1 MSSMLKLLWKEK
13 NKSLEEIAVS
23 IQNGDEAALR
33 ELLSQYKPFVKK
45 TVSTVC
51 KHYIDDSDD
60 EFSIGLIAFHEAIMK
75 YDENRGS
82 SLLAFAEVIIKRK
95 VIDYI
100 RSNSKYKEI
109 SMQLVTNE
117 SETNGTLQSIE
128 DNLSI
133 EKFHIKKDDE
143 KRKEEIIR
151 FGELLKTFKLSF
163 NDLIKQ
169 SPKHEDARI
178 NAFKAAIEIV
188 NDRELLEQLMENKK
202 LPMKLLEKKVDVS
215 RKTLERN
222 RKYIIAVVLILAGDF
237 LYLKEYIKGRLEG

>member
-1 MSSMLKLLWKEK
+1 MLKLLWKEK

>member
-1 MSSMLKLLWKEK
+1 MSSMLNLLFKEK

-23 IQNGDEAALR
+23 IQNGDEAALQ
-33 ELLSQYKPFVKK
+33 ELLSKYKPFIKK
-45 TVSTVC
+45 TVSSVC
-51 KHYIDDSDD
+51 KHYIDESYD

-75 YDENRGS
+75 FDHNKGS

-100 RSNSKYKEI
+100 RSNSKYKEL
-109 SMQLVTNE
+109 SMQLVTNDGE
-117 SETNGTLQSIE
+117 NNGKLQSLE

-133 EKFHIKKDDE
+133 ESFHIKKDDE
-143 KRKEEIIR
+143 KRREEIIR
-151 FGELLKTFKLSF
+151 FQELLKTYKLSF
-163 NDLIKQ
+163 SDLVKQ

-178 NAFKAAIEIV
+178 NAFMAAKAIV
-188 NDRELLEQLMENKK
+188 EDRVLLAQLMENKK
-202 LPMKLLEKKVDVS
+202 LPMKLLEKRVSVS

>member
-1 MSSMLKLLWKEK
+1 MLKLLLKEK
-13 NKSLEEIAVS
+13 NKSLEDIAVS
-23 IQNGDEAALR
+23 IQKGDEAALR
-33 ELLSQYKPFVKK
+33 ELLSKYKPFVKK

-75 YDENRGS
+75 YDPNRGS

-100 RSNSKYKEI
+100 RSNSKYKEL
-109 SMQLVTNE
+109 SMQLVTNDGD
-117 SETNGTLQSIE
+117 TNGTLQSIE

-133 EKFHIKKDDE
+133 ENFHIKKDDE

-151 FGELLKTFKLSF
+151 FGELLKTYKLSF

-169 SPKHEDARI
+169 SPKHEDARV
-178 NAFKAAIEIV
+178 NAFKAAKEIV
-188 NDRELLEQLMENKK
+188 EDRELLEQLIENKK

>member
-1 MSSMLKLLWKEK
+1 MLKLLWKEK

-133 EKFHIKKDDE
+133 EKFHKKKDDE